1 MIMESKTP
9 TKESMLGY
17 EPESQS
23 RKPNVSGK
31 KKEAE
36 QNEDNDNDNDQTRDA
51 AASATFDSSELR
63 VSDNTS
69 VGPHDVLLGRGGATN
84 SHTGNRS
91 FRKVVALHQQEYLK
105 AKKREKVVIA
115 QRIVAI
121 VKGNGGRFLKR
132 TDNAL
137 NWIEVTDKRA
147 QEKTSQA
154 LREGLDVRNKTV
166 RPSKMIKEVRPTP
179 PHDASPTQPREPV
192 TVRGGQ
198 VVQINV
204 PKFSPTSAVSHLI
217 PNVVVPSGGA
227 GSAMYLPQLSYYAS
241 KSPPQL
247 MNPVP
252 LHYNLPVFTQK
263 DIQHLHEV

>member
-1 MIMESKTP
+1 MIMESQTP

-17 EPESQS
+17 EPES
-23 RKPNVSGK
+23 RKPSASATK
-31 KKEAE
+31 EEAE
-36 QNEDNDNDNDQTRDA
+36 QEHSGDDDNNDHDQTRDA
-51 AASATFDSSELR
+51 TASSPTFDSSELR
-63 VSDNTS
+63 VSDSSS

-84 SHTGNRS
+84 SHTGNRN
-91 FRKVVALHQQEYLK
+91 FRKIVAQHQQEYLK

-179 PHDASPTQPREPV
+179 PHGASSTQRPV

-204 PKFSPTSAVSHLI
+204 PKFSPASAVSHLI
-217 PNVVVPSGGA
+217 PNVV
-227 GSAMYLPQLSYYAS
+227 GSQMSDDKS

-247 MNPVP
+247 MNPVL

-263 DIQHLHEV
+263 DIEHLHEV